1 MAKEFKYCDENE
13 KPYKILI
20 NSSNDK
26 ELILSFIEEKEKKND
41 GKNEKKDKNDKNDKN
56 DKIEKSE
63 NDKIDNE
70 KIEMFSS
77 NYLLDDL
84 NEKFGKVLHFKKI
97 NEFKNILIEN
107 INRKQLIIKS
117 PYKNVIN
124 TIWKTFPKD
133 SKNETFTLISSKSN
147 NNNISI
153 FFFEN
158 LTKSEPII
166 KEIEAQLIIKE
177 KEKKV
182 ENLYSQIQFENNSF
196 LDNLFFLKGKYEDEN
211 KKVNDYLKILET
223 IKGKFEYRKLLIL
236 FDEYNMK
243 ESLLKIIEKCYK
255 DQIFILI
262 FTENDTN
269 KVKLEIEAK
278 INKLS
283 ETKKAYFDI
292 NNIFVLTDSSYGYKK
307 VSIPILKVFSY
318 FNQLGDGFFKQLP
331 ELGLKI
337 EGLEQELGHLFFTHY
352 FNILLCG
359 KTGTGKSTFI
369 NKFMDEKKSF
379 TLKSKSTGTFRNNF
393 YIHKK
398 YPIKIIDVCGFA
410 EGTEAQ
416 ENLEK
421 LNLIYNKDSTNILI
435 DEPMNDIFNFYG
447 DRRNN
452 IHLLLYFTIYND
464 KYDVIPGELPVIYEA
479 VDKKI
484 PIIFIVNKC
493 PNTIFTDEDEM
504 EDLKNDVLE
513 ARKKTDFEKYDT
525 YFINCLNNKGFDKLL
540 TGIYELYK
548 KNIIDDGYLSLMN
561 NYSLSQEDF
570 NKLYKDSFFFGNIDP
585 KDVFLNDSLIK
596 SVIDIKNLIVKI
608 AGYYSGELG
617 FYKSFKFYFN
627 NKIYNEIWRNATSNF
642 FPLLTD
648 LLKKIYSN
656 FGIEKK
662 VEECNKYIKVKISQY
677 FNLEIPELKEEQKR
691 EEKENKKT
699 TDGNESPAPYQFTM
713 KQFERDYTI
722 LGKLF
727 WNSEMNFKITE
738 DIEREF
744 LKQDSNLKEKIF
756 TINEDNNI
764 EAERIILLVKR
775 DFGLDNS
782 KRDATS
788 KEKIFQKLFYISY
801 TCNELIHSLC
811 GEINHKGFKYQSIYS
826 FYYNVSLSYNKAI
839 KGFNNIQ
846 DEMKKKEKALKKYLR
861 ESKIKNNL
869 VNEDEDAP
877 EIAQDD

>member
-1 MAKEFKYCDENE
+1 MIKN
-13 KPYKILI
+13 LI
-20 NSSNDK
+20 Y
-26 ELILSFIEEKEKKND
+26 LSQKKKKKKNN

-56 DKIEKSE
+56 DKKEKSE
-63 NDKIDNE
+63 NDTIDNE

-464 KYDVIPGELPVIYEA
+464 KYDVIPGELPVIY
-479 VDKKI
+479 
-484 PIIFIVNKC
+484 
-493 PNTIFTDEDEM
+493 
-504 EDLKNDVLE
+504 
-513 ARKKTDFEKYDT
+513 
-525 YFINCLNNKGFDKLL
+525 
-540 TGIYELYK
+540 
-548 KNIIDDGYLSLMN
+548 
-561 NYSLSQEDF
+561 
-570 NKLYKDSFFFGNIDP
+570 
-585 KDVFLNDSLIK
+585 
-596 SVIDIKNLIVKI
+596 
-608 AGYYSGELG
+608 
-617 FYKSFKFYFN
+617 
-627 NKIYNEIWRNATSNF
+627 
-642 FPLLTD
+642 
-648 LLKKIYSN
+648 
-656 FGIEKK
+656 
-662 VEECNKYIKVKISQY
+662 
-677 FNLEIPELKEEQKR
+677 
-691 EEKENKKT
+691 
-699 TDGNESPAPYQFTM
+699 
-713 KQFERDYTI
+713 
-722 LGKLF
+722 
-727 WNSEMNFKITE
+727 
-738 DIEREF
+738 
-744 LKQDSNLKEKIF
+744 
-756 TINEDNNI
+756 
-764 EAERIILLVKR
+764 
-775 DFGLDNS
+775 
-782 KRDATS
+782 
-788 KEKIFQKLFYISY
+788 
-801 TCNELIHSLC
+801 
-811 GEINHKGFKYQSIYS
+811 
-826 FYYNVSLSYNKAI
+826 
-839 KGFNNIQ
+839 
-846 DEMKKKEKALKKYLR
+846 
-861 ESKIKNNL
+861 
-869 VNEDEDAP
+869 
-877 EIAQDD
+877 